1 MQSVGGKEQG
11 RKEEE
16 KEEGKKKNKIM
27 IKNKKRAIPL
37 REKKTS
43 KIMKTFQQYSRIKG
57 SIR

>member
-16 KEEGKKKNKIM
+16 KEKEKKKNKIM

-37 REKKTS
+37 REKKDF
-43 KIMKTFQQYSRIKG
+43 KNNEDFPAIL
-57 SIR
+57 